1 MQLMK
6 AGKMLKLIFLSQGG
20 TVGYVPMAGACLKLL
35 GIKYYSESREG
46 FQLNV
51 FGFIMVG

>member
-1 MQLMK
+1 MKLMK

-35 GIKYYSESREG
+35 GIKYYSENREG